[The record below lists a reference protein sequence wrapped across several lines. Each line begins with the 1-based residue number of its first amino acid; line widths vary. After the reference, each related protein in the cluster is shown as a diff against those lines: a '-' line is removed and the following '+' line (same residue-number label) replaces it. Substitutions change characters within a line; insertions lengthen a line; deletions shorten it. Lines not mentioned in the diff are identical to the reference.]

1 MAGKKSTSR
10 TPDVGPNKGGF
21 VFGETEPGNQPNKIL
36 NLDKVDCFIAAYTDG
51 ESKKQVRLLFRVP
64 NTQGVFVLQ
73 ERIQGA
79 FVATSATE
87 WFRKAVIDRVD
98 SETKAEDSDAAQV

>member
-1 MAGKKSTSR
+1 MPGKKSTSR
-10 TPDVGPNKGGF
+10 TPEVGPNKAGF
-21 VFGETEPGNQPNKIL
+21 VFGESEPGNQPNKIL
-36 NLDKVDCFIAAYTDG
+36 NLDKIECYVAAYTDG

-64 NTQGVFVLQ
+64 GTPSVFVLQ

-87 WFRKAVIDRVD
+87 WFRKAVVDRID
-98 SETKAEDSDAAQV
+98 SETKAGEDAAQV

>member
-51 ESKKQVRLLFRVP
+51 ESKKQVSWGTRSRM
-64 NTQGVFVLQ
+64 
-73 ERIQGA
+73 RCSARSQGA
-79 FVATSATE
+79 KENHLYPAG
-87 WFRKAVIDRVD
+87 R
-98 SETKAEDSDAAQV
+98 AEDFGGTARGHGWIGRRMLGFF